1 MEKRAGFTLI
11 ELIMV
16 IAILAILA
24 TVSIPKFIDLTIEA
38 KKSGAQGGLGSIRSA
53 VAISYAQSITTG
65 TATYPSSVTTSL
77 FADSQIPKNSL
88 NSLTSVGNVTS
99 APAGTGTSASNG
111 WWYITASGRVGAY
124 SDGTVDTSGF

>member
-1 MEKRAGFTLI
+1 MTKKSGFTLI

-38 KKSGAQGGLGSIRSA
+38 KKAGAQGGLGSLRSA

-65 TATYPSSVTTSL
+65 TASYPSSITTSL
-77 FADSQIPKNSL
+77 FADSQIPGNPL

-99 APAGTGTSASNG
+99 APAGTVTSASNG
-111 WWYITASGRVGAY
+111 WWYITSSGRVGAF

>member
-1 MEKRAGFTLI
+1 MRKRAGFTLI

-24 TVSIPKFIDLTIEA
+24 AVSIPKFIDLTTEA
-38 KKSGAQGGLGSIRSA
+38 KKAGAQGGLGSLRSA

-65 TATYPSSVTTSL
+65 TATYPSSITTSL

-88 NSLTSVGNVTS
+88 NNHTSAGNVTS
-99 APAGTGTSASNG
+99 APAGTGTSATNG

-124 SDGTVDTSGF
+124 SDGTVDTSSF

>member
-1 MEKRAGFTLI
+1 MTKKNGFTLI

-38 KKSGAQGGLGSIRSA
+38 KKAGAQGGLGSLRSA

-65 TATYPSSVTTSL
+65 TASYPSSITTSL
-77 FADSQIPKNSL
+77 FADSQIPANPL
-88 NSLTSVGNVTS
+88 NSLTSIGNVTS
-99 APAGTGTSASNG
+99 APVGTATSASNG
-111 WWYITASGRVGAY
+111 WWYITSSGRVGVY

>member
-1 MEKRAGFTLI
+1 MEKRNGFTLI

-38 KKSGAQGGLGSIRSA
+38 KKSGAQGGLGSVRSA

-65 TATYPSSVTTSL
+65 TATYPSSITTSL
-77 FADSQIPKNSL
+77 FADSQIPENPL
-88 NSLTSVGNVTS
+88 NNLTSVGNVTA
-99 APAGTGTSASNG
+99 APAGTTTSASNG

-124 SDGTVDTSGF
+124 SDGTADTSGF

>member
-1 MEKRAGFTLI
+1 MGNKRGFTLI

-77 FADSQIPKNSL
+77 FADSQIPGNPLS
-88 NSLTSVGNVTS
+88 SDSTTVGNVTV
-99 APAGTGTSASNG
+99 APSGTATSSNG

-124 SDGTVDTSGF
+124 SDGTVNTSAF

>member
-1 MEKRAGFTLI
+1 MKKKAGFTLI

-77 FADSQIPKNSL
+77 FADSQIPENPL
-88 NSLTSVGNVTS
+88 NSLTSVGNVTA
-99 APAGTGTSASNG
+99 APAGTGTSATDG

-124 SDGTVDTSGF
+124 SDGTVDAGGF

>member
-77 FADSQIPKNSL
+77 FADSQIPKNPL
-88 NSLTSVGNVTS
+88 NNKTSAGNVAS
-99 APAGTGTSASNG
+99 APAGTATSLTDG